1 MNLSKRLFQYFFGFL
16 IMTFGVALSVKSN
29 LGVSPISSIPYTM
42 TCIIGLEMGKATIVF
57 HALLVLLQV
66 IILRKDFQFQNLLQI
81 FVGII
86 FGYFTTFCNYLMT
99 FVDLPDHLLIRLL
112 LTIISTFFIAFGL
125 HLYVPANFIPLAG
138 EGAMLA
144 IAEKFHFKFPSVKL
158 AFDISMVVISLIT
171 CLIFLH
177 TPASVGIGT
186 IIAAVSVGVEL
197 KWIKKYAK

>member
-42 TCIIGLEMGKATIVF
+42 TCIIGLEMGKATIIF
-57 HALLVLLQV
+57 HALLVVFQIV
-66 IILRKDFQFQNLLQI
+66 ILRKDF
-81 FVGII
+81 
-86 FGYFTTFCNYLMT
+86 
-99 FVDLPDHLLIRLL
+99 LIRLL
-112 LTIISTFFIAFGL
+112 LVIVSTFFIAYGL

-171 CLIFLH
+171 CLIFLR

-186 IIAAVSVGVEL
+186 VIAAVSVGVEL
-197 KWIKKYAK
+197 KWIKKIAK